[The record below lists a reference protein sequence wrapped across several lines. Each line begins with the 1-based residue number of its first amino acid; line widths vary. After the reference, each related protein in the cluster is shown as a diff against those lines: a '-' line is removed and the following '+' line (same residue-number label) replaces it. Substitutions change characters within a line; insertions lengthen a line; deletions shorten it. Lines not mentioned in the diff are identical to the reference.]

1 MAITIKAGTVS
12 KRRNSTYIP
21 TTELAADFVCTL
33 KDACTE
39 DTPVFRLSAAE
50 FPYNYVQ
57 WGTHYY
63 FVESVTYLRNN
74 YIEVLC
80 TLDSLATYKTYILNS
95 TCFVSYSSV
104 SGGAWLPDTRIPVL
118 RSTSAVKTS
127 VALPA
132 FSAGS
137 RGDYIL
143 AVVGKKGCDL
153 FVTGEASLAVMIDH
167 ITQTDVP
174 DKINNLISGWT
185 FTTPEEAIEALTN
198 IMAQSDIVGNAFSNA
213 PACIRS
219 CIWIPFDVAPAI
231 SSAQPKEIF
240 LGNYNTNVYARTVS
254 ATPVTGSVTIS
265 IPWQFSDWRRGY
277 CEDIYL
283 YLPLVGMINI
293 QTDSITQYS
302 SLTVNYSYTV
312 TDGCIAYQVISG
324 NEIIGSYG
332 GSCCANYPIGINQQA
347 SAGEVINQMIA
358 GAENTVASAVKA
370 GLNVAGMAIE
380 AVAGG
385 IKATYDVANVAASA
399 HPTCIG
405 GIGGGAG
412 YGLDK
417 NVTCISVKH
426 DTVIEPAVMQ
436 ATMGV
441 PTMMPMQLSNCTGY
455 CECANAHIAA
465 PAHADVLNQID
476 MYINSGFYIE

>member
-1 MAITIKAGTVS
+1 MAITINAGTVS

-21 TTELAADFVCTL
+21 TTELSASYDCAL

-39 DTPVFRLSAAE
+39 DTPVFRLNETE

-57 WGTHYY
+57 WGDHYY

-80 TLDSLATYKTYILNS
+80 TLDPLATYKSYILDA
-95 TCFVSYSSV
+95 TCYVSYSSV
-104 SGGAWLPDTRIPVL
+104 SGGTWLPDTRIPVL
-118 RSTSAVKTS
+118 RSTNAVKSS

-143 AVVGKKGCDL
+143 AVVGDKGCDL
-153 FVTGEASLAVMIDH
+153 FVTGEASIAVMIQN

-174 DKINNLISGWT
+174 DKINDLLTGWS
-185 FTTPEEAIEALTN
+185 FTTPEEALEAMTN
-198 IMAQSDIVGNAFSNA
+198 IMAQTDILGNAFANA

-219 CIWIPFDVAPAI
+219 CIWIPFDVSGAI
-231 SSAQPKEIF
+231 SGSAKEIV
-240 LGNYNTNVYARTVS
+240 LGNFKTNVFARTVS
-254 ATPVTGSVTIS
+254 ATPVTGSVSVS
-265 IPWQFSDWRRGY
+265 IPWQFADWRRGY

-283 YLPLVGMINI
+283 YLPLVGMISI
-293 QTDSITQYS
+293 ETDSITQYS

-312 TDGCIAYQVISG
+312 TDGCIAYQVVSG

-347 SAGEVINQMIA
+347 SAGEVVNQMIQ

-426 DTVIEPAVMQ
+426 DTVINPSDMQ

-441 PTMMPMQLSNCTGY
+441 PTMKPLQLSNCTGY

-476 MYINSGFYIE
+476 MYINSGFFIE

>member
-1 MAITIKAGTVS
+1 MAITINAGTVS
-12 KRRNSTYIP
+12 KRRNSTYVP
-21 TTELAADFVCTL
+21 TTELTASYSCAL

-39 DTPVFRLSAAE
+39 DTPIFRLNE
-50 FPYNYVQ
+50 TDFPYNYVQ

-74 YIEVLC
+74 YIEVMC
-80 TLDSLATYKTYILNS
+80 TLDPLATYKSEILDS
-95 TCFVSYSSV
+95 TCYVSYSSV
-104 SGGAWLPDTRIPVL
+104 SGGTWLPDTRIPVL
-118 RSTSAVKTS
+118 RSTNAVKSS

-143 AVVGKKGCDL
+143 SVVGQEGCDL
-153 FVTGEASLAVMIDH
+153 FVTGEATLAVMIHH

-174 DKINNLISGWT
+174 DKITNLLSGWT
-185 FTTPEEAIEALTN
+185 FSTPEDALEAMTN

-231 SSAQPKEIF
+231 SGGPKKIW
-240 LGNYNTNVYARTVS
+240 LGNFDTDCYARTVS
-254 ATPVTGSVTIS
+254 ATPVTGSVTVS

-283 YLPLVGMINI
+283 YLPLVGMISI
-293 QTDSITQYS
+293 EADSITQYS

-312 TDGCIAYQVISG
+312 TDGCIAYQVLSG

-332 GSCCANYPIGINQQA
+332 GNCCANYPIGINQQA
-347 SAGEVINQMIA
+347 SAGEIVNQMIA
-358 GAENTVASAVKA
+358 GAENAVASAVKA

-385 IKATYDVANVAASA
+385 IKASYDVANVAASS

-426 DTVIEPAVMQ
+426 DTVIEPADMRQ
-436 ATMGV
+436 TMGV
-441 PTMMPMQLSNCTGY
+441 PTMKPLQLTNCTGY

-476 MYINSGFYIE
+476 MYVNSGFFIE

>member
-1 MAITIKAGTVS
+1 MAITINAGSVS

-21 TTELAADFVCTL
+21 NTELSAQYVCNL

-39 DTPVFRLSAAE
+39 DTPVFILNAAT
-50 FPYNYVQ
+50 FPYNYVK

-74 YIEVLC
+74 LIEVLC
-80 TLDSLATYKTYILNS
+80 TLDPLATYKSYILNA

-118 RSTSAVKTS
+118 RSTNAVKSS

-132 FSAGS
+132 FSAGT

-143 AVVGKKGCDL
+143 AVVGSKGCDL
-153 FVTGEASLAVMIDH
+153 FVTGEATLAVMIDH

-174 DKINNLISGWT
+174 DKINDLMTGWT
-185 FTTPEEAIEALTN
+185 FSTVEDALEALTN

-213 PACIRS
+213 PSCIRS
-219 CIWIPFDVAPAI
+219 CIWIPFDVAPAV
-231 SSAQPKEIF
+231 SGSAKEII
-240 LGNYNTNVYARTVS
+240 LGNFKTGTYARTVS
-254 ATPVTGSVTIS
+254 AAPVTGSVTVS

-293 QTDSITQYS
+293 ETDSITQYS
-302 SLTVNYSYTV
+302 SLTVKYSYTV
-312 TDGCIAYQVISG
+312 TDGCIAYQVVSG

-347 SAGEVINQMIA
+347 SAGEITNQMIA
-358 GAENTVASAVKA
+358 GAENAVASAVKA

-385 IKATYDVANVAASA
+385 IKATYDVANVAASS

-417 NVTCISVKH
+417 DVVCISVKH
-426 DTVIEPAVMQ
+426 DTVVEPAVMQ
-436 ATMGV
+436 ATMGL
-441 PTMMPMQLSNCTGY
+441 PTMKPLQLSACTGY
-455 CECANAHIAA
+455 CECANAHVAA

-476 MYINSGFYIE
+476 MYINSGFFIE

>member
-1 MAITIKAGTVS
+1 MAITIYAGTVS
-12 KRRNSTYIP
+12 KRRNSTYVP
-21 TTELAADFVCTL
+21 SSELTADYTCAL

-39 DTPVFRLSAAE
+39 DTPVFRLNE
-50 FPYNYVQ
+50 TDFPYNYVQ
-57 WGTHYY
+57 WGDHYY

-80 TLDSLATYKTYILNS
+80 TLDPLATYKSHILNS

-118 RSTSAVKTS
+118 RSTNAVKTS

-143 AVVGKKGCDL
+143 AVVGQEGCDL
-153 FVTGEASLAVMIDH
+153 FVTGEATIAVMIQN

-174 DKINNLISGWT
+174 GKITDIMADWT
-185 FTTPEEAIEALTN
+185 FSTTEEALEALTN

-213 PACIRS
+213 PSCIRS

-231 SSAQPKEIF
+231 SGSAKKIY
-240 LGNYNTNVYARTVS
+240 LGNFDTGVFARTVR
-254 ATPVTGSVTIS
+254 ATPCTGSVTIS
-265 IPWQFSDWRRGY
+265 IPWQFADWRRGY

-293 QTDSITQYS
+293 ETDSITQYS
-302 SLTVNYSYTV
+302 SLTINYSYTV
-312 TDGCIAYQVISG
+312 TDGCIAYQVVSG

-347 SAGEVINQMIA
+347 SAGEVVNTMIA
-358 GAENTVASAVKA
+358 GAENAVASAVKA

-385 IKATYDVANVAASA
+385 IKATYDVANVAASS

-412 YGLDK
+412 YGLDR

-426 DTVIEPAVMQ
+426 DTVVNPSDMQ
-436 ATMGV
+436 STMGV
-441 PTMMPMQLSNCTGY
+441 PTMKPLQLANCTGY

-476 MYINSGFYIE
+476 MYVNSGFFIE